1 MMRPTHRVL
10 RRRREQLCAEMMQLS
25 NIPAQSLNKSKTGSH
40 SFRICHADPS
50 QFAISSND
58 ETRNFP

>member
-1 MMRPTHRVL
+1 
-10 RRRREQLCAEMMQLS
+10 MMQLS